1 MQLRDFSQKT
11 NSKVLIENVA
21 KQFGYKLNIDNL
33 TTKQLRL
40 VEADLKKKIASV
52 EVEQSYDKIFENRDY
67 QKNRAFLEI
76 ITQALTERKHLSK
89 KQMTKKK
96 KYAEKLKTGKV
107 GQEFKKRYG
116 KDWESVAHATA
127 TKMAKSKTLQES
139 VEILQ
144 NALSSRILREGE
156 EEKAAIIMSSRD
168 MVDKL
173 TGWLEDVASLRAESF
188 LELVDSIRDEM
199 GSQVS
204 ISFAEKVKPSLEE
217 VYNVLEKNRQTLAQA
232 VAILTGEEAPTMG
245 AEGAPEPGPSEID
258 MSAPAGGEL
267 PEEPMPGELPAAGAA
282 GGTEAEGRTRRE
294 SIEYGRKLGMLL
306 NSKKKE

>member
-1 MQLRDFSQKT
+1 MQLRDLSQKA
-11 NSKVLIENVA
+11 NSKILIENVA
-21 KQFGYKLNIDNL
+21 KHFGYKLNIENL
-33 TTKQLRL
+33 SIKQLRL
-40 VEADLKKKIASV
+40 VEADLKKKISLT
-52 EVEQSYDKIFENRDY
+52 ETQQPYDKIFENREY
-67 QKNRAFLEI
+67 QRNRAFLEI
-76 ITQALTERKHLSK
+76 ISQALTERKHLSK

-116 KDWESVAHATA
+116 KDWENVAHATA
-127 TKMAKSKTLQES
+127 TKMAKSKTVKES
-139 VEILQ
+139 IDIL
-144 NALSSRILREGE
+144 NRALAARILKEGE

-199 GSQVS
+199 GSDVS
-204 ISFAEKVKPSLEE
+204 IRFAEKVKPSLEE
-217 VYNVLEKNRQTLAQA
+217 VYNTLEKNRQTLAQA

-245 AEGAPEPGPSEID
+245 AEGASEPAPTEGPMPELGAE
-258 MSAPAGGEL
+258 M
-267 PEEPMPGELPAAGAA
+267 PEEPMPDLAAAGAA
-282 GGTEAEGRTRRE
+282 GGTEPEGRARRE
-294 SIEYGRKLGMLL
+294 SVEYGRKLGMLL